1 MLIWFPGRNGIDK
14 IALPREAG
22 ADMFDQ
28 ITTFSF
34 PTRIVFGVGAVRQ
47 LPACL
52 EENGVRRPLVVTDP
66 GLRAAPPFNAVESAL
81 QDGGIEYEV
90 FAGVHPNPIEEDVVQ
105 AAESYRGAG
114 CDGVIGVGGGS
125 AIDVAKATVVMAR
138 HEGSLAD
145 FEAQSGG
152 MDRMSGPYDPIIAI
166 PTTAGTGSEVG
177 RSSVIT
183 SLKLRRKI
191 IIFSPWLMPKRAIL
205 DPELTVSLPP
215 FLTAATGMD
224 AFTHCLESLTCPV
237 FHPLCDAIAIHGL
250 ELVIR
255 FLERATRDGK
265 DIEARGN
272 MLVAASMG
280 AIAFQKDLGATHSL
294 AHPLSTEFG
303 LHHGLANALC
313 LTAVM
318 RFNLETAAPH
328 YARLARIYGGCNA
341 NEPDDQLAA
350 KAVNRVEAMIDRL
363 GIKRGLRDYGVP
375 RGSLEALSGSAFAD
389 SCHKT
394 NIRPCT
400 QDDLHRLYQES
411 W

>member
-1 MLIWFPGRNGIDK
+1 
-14 IALPREAG
+14 
-22 ADMFDQ
+22 MFDN
-28 ITTFSF
+28 IENFSF
-34 PTRIVFGVGAVRQ
+34 PTRIVFGRGAVRQ

-52 EENGVRRPLVVTDP
+52 EEIGVRRPLVVTDP
-66 GLRAAPPFNAVESAL
+66 GLRSAPPFKSVESAL
-81 QDGGIEYEV
+81 KARGVQYEV
-90 FAGVHPNPIEEDVVQ
+90 FDGVHPNPVEEDVVK
-105 AAESYRGAG
+105 ASKTYRTAG

-125 AIDVAKATVVMAR
+125 AIDVAKATVIMAR

-145 FEAQSGG
+145 FEAQAGG
-152 MDRMSGPYDPIIAI
+152 MDRLTGPYDPIIAI

-183 SLKLRRKI
+183 SHQLKRKI

-205 DPELTVSLPP
+205 DPELTVSLPA

-250 ELVIR
+250 ELVVR
-255 FLERATRDGK
+255 YLERATRDGG

-313 LTAVM
+313 LPAVM
-318 RFNLETAAPH
+318 RFNVEVAAPH
-328 YARLARIYGGCNA
+328 YARLARMYGNGKSDQ
-341 NEPDDQLAA
+341 PDTLQAA
-350 KAVNRVEAMIDRL
+350 AAIKEVEDMIDRL
-363 GIKRGLRDYGVP
+363 GIKRGLRNHGVP
-375 RGSLEALSGSAFAD
+375 QEGLKGLAESAFSD

-394 NIRPCT
+394 NVRPCT
-400 QDDLHRLYQES
+400 QEDLLKLYQES

>member
-1 MLIWFPGRNGIDK
+1 
-14 IALPREAG
+14 
-22 ADMFDQ
+22 MFDKVA
-28 ITTFSF
+28 TFSF

-47 LPACL
+47 LPTCL
-52 EENGVRRPLVVTDP
+52 EEIGVRRPLVVTDP
-66 GLRAAPPFNAVESAL
+66 GLRAAPPFKAVESAL
-81 QDGGIEYEV
+81 QDGGVRYEI
-90 FAGVHPNPIEEDVVQ
+90 FDGVHPNPIEEDVVH
-105 AAESYRGAG
+105 AAELYRTAA

-138 HEGSLAD
+138 HEGSPAD
-145 FEAQSGG
+145 FEAQAGG
-152 MDRMSGPYDPIIAI
+152 MDRLTGPYDPIIAI

-183 SLKLRRKI
+183 SHKLKRKI

-215 FLTAATGMD
+215 ALTAATGMD

-237 FHPLCDAIAIHGL
+237 YHPLCDAIAIHGL
-250 ELVIR
+250 ELIIR
-255 FLERATRDGK
+255 YLERATRDGS

-313 LTAVM
+313 LPAVM
-318 RFNLETAAPH
+318 RFNLDAAAPH
-328 YARLARIYGGCNA
+328 YASLARLYGDSNS
-341 NEPDDQLAA
+341 NEEGNRAA
-350 KAVNRVEAMIDRL
+350 SRAVEMVEAMLDRL
-363 GIKRGLRDYGVP
+363 GIKCGLRNHGVP
-375 RGSLEALSGSAFAD
+375 QDSLEGLAESAFAD

-394 NIRPCT
+394 NIRPCSK
-400 QDDLHRLYQES
+400 QDLLRLYQES

>member
-1 MLIWFPGRNGIDK
+1 
-14 IALPREAG
+14 
-22 ADMFDQ
+22 MFDK

-34 PTRIVFGVGAVRQ
+34 PTRIVFGVGATRQ

-52 EENGVRRPLVVTDP
+52 KESGVRRPLLVTDP
-66 GLRAAPPFNAVESAL
+66 GLRAAPPFKAVESAL
-81 QDGGIEYEV
+81 HGGGVQYEV
-90 FAGVHPNPIEEDVVQ
+90 FDGVHPNPIEEDVVQ
-105 AAESYRGAG
+105 AAESYRTAG
-114 CDGVIGVGGGS
+114 CDGVIGLGGGS

-138 HEGSLAD
+138 EQGTLAD
-145 FEAQSGG
+145 FEAQAGG
-152 MDRMSGPYDPIIAI
+152 VDRMTGPYDPIIAI

-183 SLKLRRKI
+183 SHKLRRKI

-205 DPELTVSLPP
+205 DPELTVTLPP

-237 FHPLCDAIAIHGL
+237 YHPLCDAIAIHGL

-255 FLERATRDGK
+255 YLERATRDGR

-280 AIAFQKDLGATHSL
+280 AIAFQKDLGAAHSL

-313 LTAVM
+313 LPAVM
-318 RFNLETAAPH
+318 RFNLDAAATH
-328 YARLARIYGGCNA
+328 YARLARLCGDNNS
-341 NEPDDQLAA
+341 NEPDNREAG
-350 KAVNRVEAMIDRL
+350 KAVNMVEAMIDRI
-363 GIKRGLRDYGVP
+363 GIKRGLRNHGVP
-375 RGSLEALSGSAFAD
+375 RESLAGLSESAFAD

-400 QDDLHRLYQES
+400 QDDLLRLYQES

>member
-1 MLIWFPGRNGIDK
+1 
-14 IALPREAG
+14 
-22 ADMFDQ
+22 MFDQ

-52 EENGVRRPLVVTDP
+52 KEHGVRRPLVVTDP
-66 GLRAAPPFNAVESAL
+66 GLRAAPPFKAVESAL
-81 QDGGIEYEV
+81 QDGGIQYEV
-90 FAGVHPNPIEEDVVQ
+90 FAGVHPNPVEDDVVQ
-105 AAESYRGAG
+105 AAGAYRAAG
-114 CDGVIGVGGGS
+114 CDCVIGVGGGS
-125 AIDVAKATVVMAR
+125 AIDVAKATVILAR
-138 HEGSLAD
+138 QQGTLAD
-145 FEAQSGG
+145 FEAQAGG
-152 MDRMSGPYDPIIAI
+152 MDRMTGPYDPIIAI

-183 SLKLRRKI
+183 SPKLKRKI
-191 IIFSPWLMPKRAIL
+191 IIFSPWLLPKRAIL

-237 FHPLCDAIAIHGL
+237 YHPICDAIAIHGL
-250 ELVIR
+250 ELIIR
-255 FLERATRDGK
+255 YLERATRDGR

-313 LTAVM
+313 LPAVM
-318 RFNLETAAPH
+318 RFNLDAAAPH
-328 YARLARIYGGCNA
+328 YARLARLYRDSLL
-341 NEPDDQLAA
+341 NEPENRQAA
-350 KAVNRVEAMIDRL
+350 EAVTMVESMIDRL
-363 GIKRGLRDYGVP
+363 GIKRGLRNHSVP
-375 RGSLEALSGSAFAD
+375 RESLEALSASAFAD

-400 QDDLHRLYQES
+400 QDDLLGLYQES

>member
-1 MLIWFPGRNGIDK
+1 
-14 IALPREAG
+14 
-22 ADMFDQ
+22 MFDE

-34 PTRIVFGVGAVRQ
+34 PTRIVFGRGAVRR

-52 EENGVRRPLVVTDP
+52 EETGIRKPLVVTDP
-66 GLRAAPPFNAVESAL
+66 GLRASPAFDAVIGVLKDA
-81 QDGGIEYEV
+81 GISFEV
-90 FAGVHPNPIEEDVVQ
+90 FDKVHGNPVEADVLESVDLYKS
-105 AAESYRGAG
+105 AA
-114 CDGVIGVGGGS
+114 CDGVIGLGGGS
-125 AIDVAKATVVMAR
+125 AIDVAKAVVVKAR
-138 HEGSLAD
+138 HDGPLAEL
-145 FEAQSGG
+145 EAQAGG
-152 MDRMSGPYDPIIAI
+152 MDRMTGPYDPIIAV

-183 SLKLRRKI
+183 SHKLGRKI

-224 AFTHCLESLTCPV
+224 AFTHCLESLTCPS
-237 FHPLCDAIAIHGL
+237 FNPLCDAIAIHGL

-272 MLVAASMG
+272 MQVAAAMG

-294 AHPLSTEFG
+294 AHPLSTAFG
-303 LHHGLANALC
+303 VHHGLANALC
-313 LTAVM
+313 LPAVM
-318 RFNLETAAPH
+318 RFNLPAAESH
-328 YARLARIYGGCNA
+328 YARLTRMFEGPARNGT
-341 NEPDDQLAA
+341 EKSAA
-350 KAVNRVEAMIDRL
+350 SRSVEEVEGMIDRL
-363 GIKRGLRDYGVP
+363 GITRGLRNHGVP
-375 RGSLEALSGSAFAD
+375 RESLESLSVSAFDD

-400 QDDLHRLYQES
+400 QADLLALYEES
-411 W
+411 WKA

>member
-1 MLIWFPGRNGIDK
+1 
-14 IALPREAG
+14 
-22 ADMFDQ
+22 MFDK

-34 PTRIVFGVGAVRQ
+34 PTRIVFGMGATRQ

-52 EENGVRRPLVVTDP
+52 EEIGVRRPLLVTDP
-66 GLRAAPPFNAVESAL
+66 GLRAAPPFKMVESVL
-81 QDGGIEYEV
+81 QDGGVRYEV
-90 FAGVHPNPIEEDVVQ
+90 FDGVHPNPIEEDVVH
-105 AAESYRGAG
+105 AAESYRAAG
-114 CDGVIGVGGGS
+114 CDCAIGLGGGS
-125 AIDVAKATVVMAR
+125 AIDVAKATVVITR
-138 HEGSLAD
+138 QQGTLAD
-145 FEAQSGG
+145 FEAQAGG
-152 MDRMSGPYDPIIAI
+152 MDRMTGPYDPILAI

-183 SLKLRRKI
+183 SQKRKRKI

-215 FLTAATGMD
+215 ILTAATGMD
-224 AFTHCLESLTCPV
+224 AFTHCLESLTCPE
-237 FHPLCDAIAIHGL
+237 FNPLCDAIAIHGL
-250 ELVIR
+250 ELIIR
-255 FLERATRDGK
+255 YLERATRDGR

-313 LTAVM
+313 LPAVM
-318 RFNLETAAPH
+318 RFNLDAATPH
-328 YARLARIYGGCNA
+328 YARLARLFRDGSS
-341 NEPDDQLAA
+341 NEPDDREGAQAI
-350 KAVNRVEAMIDRL
+350 NMVEDMIDRL
-363 GIKRGLRDYGVP
+363 GIKRGLRNHRVP
-375 RGSLEALSGSAFAD
+375 QESLEGLSVSAFDD

-394 NIRPCT
+394 NIRTCT
-400 QDDLHRLYQES
+400 QDDLLRLYRES

>member
-1 MLIWFPGRNGIDK
+1 
-14 IALPREAG
+14 
-22 ADMFDQ
+22 MFDT

-34 PTRIVFGVGAVRQ
+34 PTRIVFGAGATRR
-47 LPACL
+47 LPECL
-52 EENGVRRPLVVTDP
+52 EEIGVRRPLVVTDP
-66 GLRAAPPFNAVESAL
+66 GLRAAPPFKAVEAAL
-81 QDGGIEYEV
+81 RDGGIQYEV
-90 FAGVHPNPIEEDVVQ
+90 FSGVHPNPIEEDVVQ
-105 AAESYRGAG
+105 AAQAYRAAG
-114 CDGVIGVGGGS
+114 CDCVIGVGGGS

-138 HEGSLAD
+138 QEGTLAD
-145 FEAQSGG
+145 YEAQAGG
-152 MDRMSGPYDPIIAI
+152 MDRMTGPYDPIIAI

-183 SLKLRRKI
+183 SPKLRRKI
-191 IIFSPWLMPKRAIL
+191 IIFSPWLLPKRAIL

-237 FHPLCDAIAIHGL
+237 YHPLCDAIAIHGL
-250 ELVIR
+250 EMVVR
-255 FLERATRDGK
+255 YLERATRNGN

-303 LHHGLANALC
+303 VHHGLANALC
-313 LTAVM
+313 LPAVM
-318 RFNLETAAPH
+318 RFNLGVAAPH
-328 YARLARIYGGCNA
+328 YARLAGIYGDST
-341 NEPDDQLAA
+341 NESDDRLAA
-350 KAVNRVEAMIDRL
+350 KAVERVEGMIDRL
-363 GIKRGLRDYGVP
+363 GIKRGLRNHGVP
-375 RGSLEALSGSAFAD
+375 QEGLQRLSESAFAD

-400 QDDLHRLYQES
+400 QDDLLRLYQES

>member
-1 MLIWFPGRNGIDK
+1 
-14 IALPREAG
+14 
-22 ADMFDQ
+22 MFDQ
-28 ITTFSF
+28 IATFSF

-52 EENGVRRPLVVTDP
+52 KEIGVRRPLVVTDS
-66 GLRAAPPFNAVESAL
+66 GLRAAPPFKTIESAL
-81 QDGGIEYEV
+81 DDGGVRYDV
-90 FAGVHPNPIEEDVVQ
+90 FDGVHPNPIEEDVVQ
-105 AAESYRGAG
+105 AAELYRMSG

-125 AIDVAKATVVMAR
+125 SIDVAKATVVMAR
-138 HEGSLAD
+138 HEGTVAD
-145 FEAQSGG
+145 FEAQAGG
-152 MDRMSGPYDPIIAI
+152 MDRLIGPYDPIIAI

-183 SLKLRRKI
+183 SHKLKRKI
-191 IIFSPWLMPKRAIL
+191 IIFSPWLMPKRAVL
-205 DPELTVSLPP
+205 DPELTVTLPP
-215 FLTAATGMD
+215 SLTAATGMD

-237 FHPLCDAIAIHGL
+237 YHPLCDAIAIHGL
-250 ELVIR
+250 ELIIR
-255 FLERATRDGK
+255 YLEPATHEGR

-313 LTAVM
+313 LPAVM
-318 RFNLETAAPH
+318 RFNVDAAASH
-328 YARLARIYGGCNA
+328 YARLARLYGDTNS
-341 NEPDDQLAA
+341 NEQENRAA
-350 KAVNRVEAMIDRL
+350 SRAVELVEAMIDRL
-363 GIKRGLRDYGVP
+363 GIKRGLRNHRVP
-375 RGSLEALSGSAFAD
+375 QNSLEALAESAFDD

-400 QDDLHRLYQES
+400 QQDLLRLYQES

>member
-1 MLIWFPGRNGIDK
+1 
-14 IALPREAG
+14 
-22 ADMFDQ
+22 MFDE

-34 PTRIVFGVGAVRQ
+34 PTKILFGCGAVRR

-52 EENGVRRPLVVTDP
+52 EETGIHKPLIVTDP
-66 GLRAAPPFNAVESAL
+66 GVRATSVFAAVASAL
-81 QDGGIEYEV
+81 AESGLPFEV
-90 FAGVHPNPIEEDVVQ
+90 FCGVHGNPIEDDVL
-105 AAESYRGAG
+105 ESAGLYCSAG
-114 CDGVIGVGGGS
+114 CDGAIGLGGGS
-125 AIDVAKATVVMAR
+125 ALDVSKAVVVMAR
-138 HEGSLAD
+138 HEGALTELEWQA
-145 FEAQSGG
+145 GG
-152 MDRMSGPYDPIIAI
+152 MARMTGPYDSIIAI
-166 PTTAGTGSEVG
+166 PTTSGTGSEVG

-183 SLKLRRKI
+183 SHKLGRKI

-205 DPELTVSLPP
+205 DPELTVGLPP

-255 FLERATRDGK
+255 HLERATRNGR

-272 MLVAASMG
+272 MQVAATMG

-303 LHHGLANALC
+303 LNHGLANALC
-313 LTAVM
+313 LPAVM
-318 RFNLETAAPH
+318 RFNLEPAAGH
-328 YARLARIYGGCNA
+328 YARLAGLFGVDTHQMP
-341 NEPDDQLAA
+341 ESEAA
-350 KAVNRVEAMIDRL
+350 AMSVAEVEAMIGRI
-363 GIKRGLRDYGVP
+363 GITRGLRNHQVP
-375 RGSLEALSGSAFAD
+375 RESLGPLSAKAFED

-400 QDDLHRLYQES
+400 ENDLLRLYEES

>member
-1 MLIWFPGRNGIDK
+1 MFDK
-14 IALPREAG
+14 IA
-22 ADMFDQ
+22 
-28 ITTFSF
+28 TFSF
-34 PTRIVFGVGAVRQ
+34 PTHIVFGVGATRL
-47 LPACL
+47 LPGCL
-52 EENGVRRPLVVTDP
+52 EETGVRRPLLVTDP
-66 GLRAAPPFNAVESAL
+66 GLRAAPPFQTVESAL
-81 QDGGIEYEV
+81 QEGRVRYEV
-90 FAGVHPNPIEEDVVQ
+90 FDGVRPNPIEEDVVE
-105 AAESYRGAG
+105 AAESYRAAG
-114 CDGVIGVGGGS
+114 CDGVIGLGGGS
-125 AIDVAKATVVMAR
+125 AIDVAKATVVIAR
-138 HEGSLAD
+138 REGKLAD
-145 FEAQSGG
+145 FEAQAGG
-152 MDRMSGPYDPIIAI
+152 MDRLTGPYDPIIAI

-183 SLKLRRKI
+183 SHKLKRKI

-237 FHPLCDAIAIHGL
+237 YHPLCDAIAIHGL

-255 FLERATRDGK
+255 YLERATRDGR

-272 MLVAASMG
+272 MLMAASMG

-303 LHHGLANALC
+303 MHHGLANALC
-313 LTAVM
+313 LPAVM
-318 RFNLETAAPH
+318 RFNLNAAAPH
-328 YARLARIYGGCNA
+328 YARLARLYRENHSSESNHREAANA
-341 NEPDDQLAA
+341 
-350 KAVNRVEAMIDRL
+350 VSMVEVMIEGL
-363 GIKRGLRDYGVP
+363 GIKRGLRNHGVP
-375 RGSLEALSGSAFAD
+375 RESLEGLSEGAFAD

-400 QDDLHRLYQES
+400 QDDLLRLYQES

>member
-1 MLIWFPGRNGIDK
+1 MFDK
-14 IALPREAG
+14 IA
-22 ADMFDQ
+22 
-28 ITTFSF
+28 TFSF
-34 PTRIVFGVGAVRQ
+34 PTRIVFGAGATRL
-47 LPACL
+47 LPAGL
-52 EENGVRRPLVVTDP
+52 EENGIRRPLVVTDP
-66 GLRAAPPFNAVESAL
+66 GLRNAPPFKTVLSAL
-81 QDGGIEYEV
+81 QEGKIHYEV
-90 FAGVHPNPIEEDVVQ
+90 FDGVHPNPIEEDVVQ
-105 AAESYRGAG
+105 AAESYRSAG
-114 CDGVIGVGGGS
+114 CDGVIGLGGGS
-125 AIDVAKATVVMAR
+125 AIDVAKATVVIAR
-138 HEGSLAD
+138 EKGTLAD
-145 FEAQSGG
+145 FEAQAGG
-152 MDRMSGPYDPIIAI
+152 MDRMTGPYDPIIAI

-183 SLKLRRKI
+183 SPKLRRKI

-237 FHPLCDAIAIHGL
+237 YHPICDAIAIHGL

-255 FLERATRDGK
+255 YLARATRDGR

-272 MLVAASMG
+272 MLIAASMG

-313 LTAVM
+313 LPAVM
-318 RFNLETAAPH
+318 RFNLDAAAPH
-328 YARLARIYGGCNA
+328 YARLARLYHDNHSSGADIREAANA
-341 NEPDDQLAA
+341 VSL
-350 KAVNRVEAMIDRL
+350 VEVMIEGL
-363 GIKRGLRDYGVP
+363 GIQRGLRNHGVP
-375 RGSLEALSGSAFAD
+375 QENLEELSASAFAD

-400 QDDLHRLYQES
+400 QDDLLRLYQGS